1 MNSLVTRVINNP
13 HSKTSF
19 ILYPNGMKPFV
30 ISKTRAKGL
39 KAGKTFLVDLKAS
52 TTGFVYSV
60 KVHGEL
66 AIKKG
71 K

>member
-1 MNSLVTRVINNP
+1 
-13 HSKTSF
+13 
-19 ILYPNGMKPFV
+19 MKPFV